1 MATGDKYLSCGSG
14 KVLTA
19 TSELEEILSAL
30 LVKGTTGSKVG
41 FRYVTSTVSG
51 DDLTPVVPCGQPNLA
66 LVDILRNALVE
77 DANGDPAIGLILP
90 T

>member
-1 MATGDKYLSCGSG
+1 MATGDAYLSCGTG

-19 TSELEEILSAL
+19 TSELEEILSNL
-30 LVKGTTGSKVG
+30 LVVSATGKVG
-41 FRYVTSTVSG
+41 FRYVTTTVAG
-51 DDLTPVVPCGQPNLA
+51 EDLSNVVSCSMENLS
-66 LVDILRNALVE
+66 LVDILRRALVE

>member
-1 MATGDKYLSCGSG
+1 MATGDPYLSCGTG

-19 TSELEEILSAL
+19 TSELEEILSNL
-30 LVKGTTGSKVG
+30 LVVSATGKVG
-41 FRYVTSTVSG
+41 FRYVTTTVSG
-51 DDLTPVVPCGQPNLA
+51 DDLTNVVSCSQENLS
-66 LVDILRNALVE
+66 LVDILRRALVE